1 MLVNRTI
8 KDINEILSIRSLINN
23 NIENNK
29 VILKQLKKSILL
41 MEFSQEYLKKFLK
54 SRMLTKE
61 DLLASYQGES
71 LKDKYK
77 LIETNIENEILL
89 NE

>member
-1 MLVNRTI
+1 
-8 KDINEILSIRSLINN
+8 
-23 NIENNK
+23 
-29 VILKQLKKSILL
+29 
-41 MEFSQEYLKKFLK
+41 MEFNQEYLKKFLK
-54 SRMLTKE
+54 SGMLTKE
-61 DLLASYQGES
+61 DLLAFYQGES

>member
-29 VILKQLKKSILL
+29 VILKQLEKSILL
-41 MEFSQEYLKKFLK
+41 MEFNQEYLKKFLK
-54 SRMLTKE
+54 SGMLTKE
-61 DLLASYQGES
+61 DLLAFYQGKS

-77 LIETNIENEILL
+77 LIETNIENKILL